1 MNNFSSFGLPAQ
13 LVENLSKLG
22 ITVPTPIQAAAIQPA
37 LEGKDI
43 LGTAQTGTG
52 KTAAFGLPLIAKLM
66 SDTETCALI
75 MTPTRELAAQVL
87 KALQS
92 FLGHSETIRVAL
104 LVGGEPISKQFQQLN
119 RNPRIIVGTP
129 GRINDHLVRNTLKL
143 GKTNYLVLDE
153 TDRMLDMGF
162 SEQIEKIVRHL
173 PAEKQTLLF
182 SATLPKSI
190 MSLVNQYLKDPVRI
204 TIGSTTAPVENIKQE
219 LIYVSEEEK
228 YKRLVTELEGRV
240 GSVIVFVKTKRGAE
254 KLAENLRDS
263 FQDAEALHGDLRQH
277 KRERVIN
284 AFRKQKYR
292 VLVATDIA
300 ARGLDIDHIRH
311 VVNFDLP
318 QCAEDYVHRIGRT
331 GRAGLEGS
339 AICLVSPKDRGKW
352 NIINAFI
359 KGEKEP
365 QAQSRSRSFGGNRS
379 GGSRFGGGDDRRR
392 SFGGDRGGDRGFG
405 RRPSFGDR
413 GDRAEGSSRPSY
425 VDRGDRAEGSS
436 RPSFA
441 DRGDRAERTEGSS
454 RPSFADRGNREF
466 SSSRPP
472 YAGRSDRAEGS
483 SRPSYADRGDRTD
496 RNEGSSRPFTG
507 RGDRES
513 SSGRF
518 SDRGDRGNSSRPFTK
533 KRDY

>member
-13 LVENLSKLG
+13 LVETLNKLH
-22 ITVPTPIQAAAIQPA
+22 ITVPTPIQTAAIPPA

-52 KTAAFGLPLIAKLM
+52 KTAAFGIPLIAQLM
-66 SDTETCALI
+66 TDTKTSALI

-92 FLGHSETIRVAL
+92 FLGHSETIRTAL
-104 LVGGEPISKQFQQLN
+104 LVGGEPIMKQIKQLHGH
-119 RNPRIIVGTP
+119 PRIIVGTP
-129 GRINDHLVRNTLKL
+129 GRINDHIMRNTLKL
-143 GKTNYLVLDE
+143 NKTNFLVLDE

-162 SEQIEKIVRHL
+162 SEQIEKIVKHL

-219 LIYVSEEEK
+219 LIYVTEDEK
-228 YKRLVTELEGRV
+228 YTRLVTELEGRT
-240 GSVIVFVKTKRGAE
+240 GSVVVFVKTKRGAE

-277 KRERVIN
+277 KRERIIN

-300 ARGLDIDHIRH
+300 ARGLDIDHVRH

-339 AICLVSPKDRGKW
+339 AICLVSPKDRSKW

-365 QAQSRSRSFGGNRS
+365 QAQSRSRSFGGGSR
-379 GGSRFGGGDDRRR
+379 GGSRFGGGRGDR
-392 SFGGDRGGDRGFG
+392 SFGR
-405 RRPSFGDR
+405 
-413 GDRAEGSSRPSY
+413 
-425 VDRGDRAEGSS
+425 
-436 RPSFA
+436 
-441 DRGDRAERTEGSS
+441 
-454 RPSFADRGNREF
+454 
-466 SSSRPP
+466 
-472 YAGRSDRAEGS
+472 
-483 SRPSYADRGDRTD
+483 RPSYADRGDRSERNDGSSRSSYGSRGDREGSSGRSFDRDSSTPNRSPYAGRSD
-496 RNEGSSRPFTG
+496 RNEGSFGNSHRSFDKDSHSSSRPYAG

-513 SSGRF
+513 SSSRF
-518 SDRGDRGNSSRPFTK
+518 SDRGNRENSGRPFAK